1 MSLFDCHSPLPILPI
16 TCAMGDFF
24 IKSICT
30 HVWNCWKVFVY
41 LTILAT
47 LKSFKMLNFGH
58 QRDNILIFNALFN
71 NFSLVLM
78 LIIVI

>member
-1 MSLFDCHSPLPILPI
+1 MHSCMELLESL
-16 TCAMGDFF
+16 
-24 IKSICT
+24 
-30 HVWNCWKVFVY
+30 VY

-58 QRDNILIFNALFN
+58 RRDNILIFNALFN